1 MEAVM
6 RSSPAIF
13 SALVLALGAVAYS
26 PTVLA
31 ADSQQAVW
39 YTQQAKLYGIAVPPG
54 ANIEEVAPNA
64 AVIRSQHGYVLRM
77 QHAPLSD
84 LSLPEMAAKLESL
97 YLGTGKT
104 WASKLS
110 EKNATIGGLPALEA
124 VYDGSNI
131 RSKAIIARGAK
142 TDFVLIFSAP
152 GDAYTT
158 RIRDFDW
165 MLDNFRPAAG
175 EMTVAAATPEPTAP
189 APAATASVATAEP
202 KAESPKAIKAAAP
215 LATLPEDVAQFSE
228 KDIGYTVAFPGD
240 WVATRLNP
248 AAVLLSGREG
258 SDAYYSTVGIQ
269 NIQPPKAGG
278 PQEAM
283 AIVIAGLKSEL
294 SEKAKEVRY
303 FDEGPMFYEKKDL
316 TLKAHQFVVTYIDGG
331 QRYKQWTMVLPRPS
345 GTVIHVWSY
354 RSPENQFDIYR
365 PIADAIR
372 QSWRI
377 DVPQP
382 QTALKQ

>member
-1 MEAVM
+1 M

-13 SALVLALGAVAYS
+13 FALVFALSAIAYS
-26 PTVLA
+26 PVTLA
-31 ADSQQAVW
+31 ADSQQAIW
-39 YTQQAKLYGIAVPPG
+39 YTQPAKLYGIAVPPG

-152 GDAYTT
+152 GEAYTT

-175 EMTVAAATPEPTAP
+175 EVAVAAAP
-189 APAATASVATAEP
+189 APITSVPAIPSSSVTAEQKAAEP
-202 KAESPKAIKAAAP
+202 KGVKAAVP

-228 KDIGYTVAFPGD
+228 KEIGYTVAFPGD
-240 WVATRLNP
+240 WMATRLNP

-294 SEKAKEVRY
+294 SEKAKDVRY
-303 FDEGPMFYEKKDL
+303 FDEGPMSYEKKDL

-354 RSPENQFDIYR
+354 RAPENQFDIYR

-377 DVPQP
+377 DVPQS
-382 QTALKQ
+382 QTALMQ